1 MYLTNIWEPVVT
13 GVVPD
18 DAHMDMMMLPDGEIR
33 HYGSSLHDE
42 SRPEDMLPIVTK
54 SHDGGLN

>member
-18 DAHMDMMMLPDGEIR
+18 DAHMDMMVLLMASGITVLPCMMNRADLKICFL
-33 HYGSSLHDE
+33 SS
-42 SRPEDMLPIVTK
+42 
-54 SHDGGLN
+54 